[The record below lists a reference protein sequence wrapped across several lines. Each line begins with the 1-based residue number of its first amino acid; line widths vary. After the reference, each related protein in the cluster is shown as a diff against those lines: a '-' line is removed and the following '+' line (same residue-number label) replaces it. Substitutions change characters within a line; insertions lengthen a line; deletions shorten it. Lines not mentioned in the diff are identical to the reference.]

1 MLNVLQFM
9 LQRLIQNVRVNV
21 FESARFYCWLILFV
35 IFFSFFKGILNK
47 WEYVHTST
55 GNEIEALKIIAGC
68 LYATLY
74 LCLIG
79 STVFLYRFL
88 EKKVFLFWL
97 IIIIISLVHEL
108 NFAIRNSDYNLFYSL
123 TNSQGYFYLK
133 FTLPLLFFGV
143 WPALKGN
150 LLYGVKLLDMIAV
163 LLKINACFIIIG
175 ALMNLSIMESYP
187 LSGRWGYSG
196 LFYHKSLNN
205 ILYGIFLIRHWGSKE
220 RSFITTTL
228 YITSLLLLG
237 QKAALMYLFLFFVLV
252 VIQNRNLRLL
262 LFGVCGLGLSLAP
275 YWIPFVVKYNPFWL
289 NVYEKHGS
297 LGLILS
303 LRNENVN
310 KVFEG
315 AGNLDFFSL
324 IFGGIS
330 RYPTVIEMFP
340 FDMFIYFGGVG
351 ILLCLMFYI
360 FWVPSVKIWIP
371 VFVSVFS
378 GVLYE
383 LVIGMVILGLW
394 REEESYLKKD

>member
-1 MLNVLQFM
+1 
-9 LQRLIQNVRVNV
+9 
-21 FESARFYCWLILFV
+21 
-35 IFFSFFKGILNK
+35 
-47 WEYVHTST
+47 
-55 GNEIEALKIIAGC
+55 
-68 LYATLY
+68 
-74 LCLIG
+74 
-79 STVFLYRFL
+79 
-88 EKKVFLFWL
+88 
-97 IIIIISLVHEL
+97 
-108 NFAIRNSDYNLFYSL
+108 
-123 TNSQGYFYLK
+123 
-133 FTLPLLFFGV
+133 
-143 WPALKGN
+143 
-150 LLYGVKLLDMIAV
+150 
-163 LLKINACFIIIG
+163 
-175 ALMNLSIMESYP
+175 
-187 LSGRWGYSG
+187 
-196 LFYHKSLNN
+196 
-205 ILYGIFLIRHWGSKE
+205 
-220 RSFITTTL
+220 
-228 YITSLLLLG
+228 
-237 QKAALMYLFLFFVLV
+237 LFLFFVLV